1 MRHQNLL
8 LASAVAEKKFGINLT
23 SWSPFLASRI
33 TFDAHDYV
41 SGSQLPQFLHLTTE
55 LSLCFN
61 AATTVARYHIQ
72 KHICSQ

>member
-23 SWSPFLASRI
+23 SWSSFLASRI

-55 LSLCFN
+55 LSSCFN